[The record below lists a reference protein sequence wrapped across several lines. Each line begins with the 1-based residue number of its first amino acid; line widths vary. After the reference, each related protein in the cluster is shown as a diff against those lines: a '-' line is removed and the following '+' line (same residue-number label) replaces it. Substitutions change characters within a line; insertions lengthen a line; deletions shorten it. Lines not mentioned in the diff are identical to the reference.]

1 MNIKKH
7 VPIALRYFF
16 IALYLF
22 IVLFPVYWFVT
33 LSFRD
38 LKDIISSPPNFF
50 PKSFTLVNY
59 EDVLLGKGIIEKGIV
74 GANNVLPF
82 LLNSLIIS
90 GISAFLCISLGTI
103 AAYGLVKGKSR
114 IMNKVAFGILAFRM
128 IPPAILITPLFILMR
143 PINLINTHFGL
154 ALVYA
159 AFNMP
164 FAVWMMRGFLMD
176 VPLAIEEAALID
188 GCGVLSAFIRVILPI
203 VRPGL
208 AACAVF
214 TFLQAWN
221 EFFFAVVLT
230 RTQVAQTLPVAAS
243 FFIREG
249 MTGKG
254 MNVGAMAVVG
264 TIAIIPMIIFVA
276 LVNKWLVRGLTFGAV
291 KE

>member
-1 MNIKKH
+1 MTVKK
-7 VPIALRYFF
+7 ILAGLLRYFI
-16 IALYLF
+16 IACYLF
-22 IVLFPVYWFVT
+22 IVLFPVYWFVS
-33 LSFRD
+33 LSFRH
-38 LKDIISSPPNFF
+38 LRDIITYPPNFI
-50 PKSFTLVNY
+50 PRSFTLVNY
-59 EDVLLGKGIIEKGIV
+59 GDVLLGRGVVEKGIV
-74 GANNVLPF
+74 GADNVIPF
-82 LLNSLIIS
+82 LVNSLLIS
-90 GISAFLCISLGTI
+90 GISALLCMVLGTL
-103 AAYGLVKGKSR
+103 AAYGLVKGNPKR
-114 IMNKVAFGILAFRM
+114 MNTIAFGILAFRM
-128 IPPAILITPLFILMR
+128 IPPVILITPLFILMR
-143 PINLINTHFGL
+143 PLSLLNTHIGL

-176 VPLAIEEAALID
+176 IPVAIEEAALID
-188 GCGVLSAFIRVILPI
+188 GCSILSAFARVILPI
-203 VRPGL
+203 VKPGL

-230 RTQVAQTLPVAAS
+230 RTQAAQTLPVAAS

-264 TIAIIPMIIFVA
+264 TIAIIPMVIFVV

>member
-1 MNIKKH
+1 MKNSASNVIR
-7 VPIALRYFF
+7 ISIILF
-16 IALYLF
+16 YLF
-22 IVLFPVYWFVT
+22 IVIFPVYWFVT
-33 LSFRD
+33 LSFRN
-38 LKDIISSPPNFF
+38 LRDILTYPPNFF
-50 PKSFTLVNY
+50 PQSFTLVHY
-59 EDVLLGKGIIEKGIV
+59 GDVLLGRGVVEKGIV
-74 GANNVLPF
+74 GAENVMPF
-82 LLNSLIIS
+82 LFNSLIIS
-90 GISAFLCISLGTI
+90 GLSAVICIVLGTI
-103 AAYGLVKGKSR
+103 AAYGLVKGNPVK
-114 IMNKVAFGILAFRM
+114 MNKIAFGILAFRM
-128 IPPAILITPLFILMR
+128 IPPVILITPLFILMR
-143 PINLINTHFGL
+143 PLGLLDTHIGL

-176 VPLAIEEAALID
+176 IPEAIEEAALID
-188 GCGVLSAFIRVILPI
+188 GCNILYAFWKVILPI

-208 AACAVF
+208 AACSVF

-230 RTQVAQTLPVAAS
+230 RTQSAQTLPVAAS

-249 MTGKG
+249 ITGKG

-264 TIAIIPMIIFVA
+264 TIAIIPMIIFVI